1 MNEIFRVI
9 DIIGVIFDIFIGL
22 NLFKCVANEKS
33 TNRLYRYINVCVL
46 IVIQCIVIVY
56 VRQQIIVTIMLYIVL
71 ICASLQ
77 YELSIA
83 KRLLYS
89 GFVIV
94 IYSLAEFLTGILLS
108 EITGI
113 GFVELCKNV
122 MYYAQGVLISKLI
135 VFVVVKFISYS
146 SVKTQVKIDK
156 RVFIIMAALPAST
169 VFIVFAMADVLY
181 TISPYRINTL
191 LVIAIILL
199 IVSNVFVF
207 YMFEY
212 QLRVTEE
219 KNKQELIKQ
228 NLENKAVYYEELSNR
243 QIITN
248 KAMHD
253 MKNKLF
259 ALKQLCRDDG
269 RESMEVID
277 NLCDDIGAAYTLNF
291 TGIEAVDALITS
303 KSLVMKEKNI
313 QFESSIYVAKENYID
328 LTDWCVLLGNL
339 LDNAI
344 EANENINS
352 TGNGKYV
359 FLKIQQKNN
368 YVSID
373 ITNSKS
379 LDAIKIDMSNIV
391 TGKQNKAIHGFGLR
405 SIKEIVDK
413 YYGNMI
419 VEQKD
424 CIFEVIIIIKN
435 CKRN

>member
-9 DIIGVIFDIFIGL
+9 DIIGVIFEIFIGL

-113 GFVELCKNV
+113 GVVELCKNV

>member
-9 DIIGVIFDIFIGL
+9 DIIGVIFEIFIGL

-113 GFVELCKNV
+113 GVVELCKNV

-344 EANENINS
+344 EANENVNS
-352 TGNGKYV
+352 YGNGKYV

-368 YVSID
+368 YISID

-379 LDAIKIDMSNIV
+379 VDAIKIDMSNIV
-391 TGKQNKAIHGFGLR
+391 TGKQNRAIHGFGLR